1 MRLKTGYF
9 LFAGLTVLF
18 LITAPSV
25 FANKSSVSVDAPE
38 SAAPGSKIT
47 IKINVEHDGNS
58 ILHYTNWV
66 YVMINGKETNRW
78 EYSWRKRPESNNF
91 TKEITYTVNEPLEIV
106 AEGSC
111 NTHGSE
117 GKVTHTVSLK
127 E

>member
-1 MRLKTGYF
+1 MKHK
-9 LFAGLTVLF
+9 ATVLLSIAFVATF
-18 LITAPSV
+18 LILANNAL
-25 FANKSSVSVDAPE
+25 ANKASVKIDAPD
-38 SAAPGSKIT
+38 SVVKGSEIT
-47 IKINVEHDGNS
+47 IKINVEHDSNS
-58 ILHYTNWV
+58 MFHYTKWV

-106 AEGSC
+106 AEASC

-117 GKVTHTVSLK
+117 NKVLHTVSLK